1 MAVRQRV
8 RASNSPAASA
18 VPVLGGAHAGL
29 PGTGPNSLLEQIQDR
44 VLWLAVRMIHEANVV
59 RPNSDGVKV
68 GGHQSSSASVVSI
81 LTELYFHWL
90 RRGDFVAVKPH
101 ASPAFHAIQYLMG
114 NLDRR
119 YLTELRSF
127 GGLQSYPSRTKDPD
141 PVDFSTG
148 SVGLGA
154 VAPLFASLADRYL
167 RHHLGEQARHWPERR
182 FIALVGDAELDEG
195 SVWEAAVEDALSG
208 LGNVT
213 MIVDLNRQSLDRV
226 IPGIRVRQIQG
237 YFAAAGW
244 QVVEAKYGR
253 RLQALFAQPGG
264 GSLRQRIDDMANEE
278 YQVMIRRPGPEA
290 RARLIDPAPAAYRD
304 ALARTVAGISDEELP
319 RTLADLGG
327 HDFAELER
335 ALNEADGDRTR
346 PSVVFAYTIKGWR
359 LPFAGDSLN
368 HSAHASTEQVHALA
382 PEFGA
387 DENDPWAGLDPDS
400 PAGRLSRERAEAL
413 YGGPIPE
420 VSTAAA
426 TPQIVLPADVDIR
439 IAATTNTQQVF
450 GDTLAA
456 LARIPTIGSR
466 IVTASPDVSVS
477 TNLGGWINRVGVYS
491 PNEAPKHDD
500 APKLL
505 QWEPRPAGQH
515 IELGISEMNLF
526 MWLSQF
532 GLTHELFG
540 ETLIP
545 VGTVYDPFILRGL
558 DAFIYALYVKSQF
571 ILAGTPSGVSLAPEG
586 GAHQSTITPS
596 VGIELPSLH
605 YYEPAFGPEVVWSIL
620 EGARGVLDR
629 RNGFSTYLRLT
640 TRPVDQSLANTVKAR
655 LGVDEWRR
663 QTLLGGYRLIEAAD
677 ASPALPP
684 DAPVVQIV
692 ASGAVVPEAVAAAH
706 FLQKEEV
713 AANVIVVT
721 SAQRLFA
728 ELHDRRLAAIRDR
741 RPDQL
746 GHLATLLPAHERRA
760 PIVTVLDGASHALSF
775 MGAAYGVPVIP
786 LGMDTFGQSGTV
798 QDLYAYAGIDT
809 EHIIEAA
816 LLATEIAARD

>member
-1 MAVRQRV
+1 M
-8 RASNSPAASA
+8 ASNFVTPEAPAAA
-18 VPVLGGAHAGL
+18 THPPVQ
-29 PGTGPNSLLEQIQDR
+29 LLEQIQDR

-59 RPNSDGVKV
+59 RPSVDGVKV

-90 RRGDFVAVKPH
+90 RRGDLVAVKPH
-101 ASPAFHAIQYLMG
+101 ASPAFHAIEYLLG
-114 NLDRR
+114 NLDGS
-119 YLTELRSF
+119 YLTRLRSF

-167 RHHLGEQARHWPERR
+167 RAHFAEEARNWPDRR
-182 FIALVGDAELDEG
+182 FVALVGDAELDEG

-226 IPGIRVRQIQG
+226 IPGIRVRQIEG

-253 RLQALFAQPGG
+253 KLQTLFGRPGG
-264 GSLRQRIDDMANEE
+264 EALRRRIDDMNNEE
-278 YQVMIRRPGPEA
+278 YQVMIRKPGPEA
-290 RARLIDPAPAAYRD
+290 RARLIDPAPADYRD
-304 ALARTVAGISDEELP
+304 DLAKSVANVSDDELP

-327 HDFAELER
+327 HDFRELER
-335 ALNEADGDRTR
+335 ALNEADSDRTR

-382 PEFGA
+382 AEFHA
-387 DENDPWAGLDPDS
+387 SEDDPWAGFNPDS
-400 PAGRLSRERAEAL
+400 PVGRLCRARFEEL
-413 YGGPIPE
+413 YGAPRTPEIRTTAIEIP
-420 VSTAAA
+420 STA
-426 TPQIVLPADVDIR
+426 DVR
-439 IAATTNTQQVF
+439 IAAKTSTQQVF

-456 LARIPTIGSR
+456 LSRVPSVGPRII
-466 IVTASPDVSVS
+466 TASPDVSVS

-491 PNEAPKHDD
+491 PNEMPKHDD
-500 APKLL
+500 TPKLL

-532 GLTHELFG
+532 GLTQELFG

-545 VGTVYDPFILRGL
+545 VGTVYDPFVLRGL

-586 GAHQSTITPS
+586 GAHQSTITQS
-596 VGIELPSLH
+596 VGIELPTLH
-605 YYEPAFGPEVVWSIL
+605 FFEPAFGQEVVWSML
-620 EGARGVLDR
+620 EAMRGVVDR
-629 RNGFSTYLRLT
+629 RKGFSTYLRMT
-640 TRPVDQSLANTVKAR
+640 TRPIDQSLADPVRAR
-655 LGVDEWRR
+655 LGDEEWRR
-663 QTLLGGYRLIEAAD
+663 QVLAGGYRLVD
-677 ASPALPP
+677 AREDAPDLPA
-684 DAPVVQIV
+684 DAPVVQVVV
-692 ASGAVVPEAVAAAH
+692 AGPVVTEAVEAAR

-728 ELHDRRLAAIRDR
+728 ELHDRRLSAIRDR
-741 RPDQL
+741 ARGQL
-746 GHLATLLPAHERRA
+746 GHLGTLLPKGERRA
-760 PIVTVLDGASHALSF
+760 PMVTVLDGASHALSF

-786 LGMDTFGQSGTV
+786 LGMDSFGQSGTV
-798 QDLYAYAGIDT
+798 PDLYAYAGIDA

-816 LLATEIAARD
+816 LLATEVAAREE

>member
-1 MAVRQRV
+1 MAAEATSGLAARM
-8 RASNSPAASA
+8 ASA
-18 VPVLGGAHAGL
+18 DAISAGGPSLDVL
-29 PGTGPNSLLEQIQDR
+29 ERIQDR

-59 RPNSDGVKV
+59 RPNRDGIKV

-81 LTELYFHWL
+81 LTELYFDWL
-90 RRGDFVAVKPH
+90 RRGDLIAVKPH
-101 ASPAFHAIQYLMG
+101 ASPAFHAIEYLMG
-114 NLDRR
+114 NLDGR
-119 YLTELRSF
+119 YLPLLREF

-167 RHHLGEQARHWPERR
+167 RAHFAKEAARWPDRR
-182 FIALVGDAELDEG
+182 FVALVGDAELDEG

-226 IPGIRVRQIQG
+226 IPGIRVRQIEG

-253 RLQALFAQPGG
+253 RLQALFAGPGG
-264 GSLRQRIDDMANEE
+264 PALRQRIDDMSNEE

-290 RARLIDPAPAAYRD
+290 RSRLIEPAPANLRD
-304 ALARTVAGISDEELP
+304 DLARSVAGVPDSDLP
-319 RTLADLGG
+319 RALADLGG
-327 HDFAELER
+327 HDLTELRR
-335 ALNEADGDRTR
+335 ALDTADADRTR

-387 DENDPWAGLDPDS
+387 DVDDPWAAFDPESPEGRLCRARGVELHGGPSLRDREPTAIS
-400 PAGRLSRERAEAL
+400 VPAGIDIRKRAEISSQEA
-413 YGGPIPE
+413 
-420 VSTAAA
+420 
-426 TPQIVLPADVDIR
+426 
-439 IAATTNTQQVF
+439 F
-450 GDTLAA
+450 GDALAA
-456 LARIPTIGSR
+456 LARTPELGGR
-466 IVTASPDVSVS
+466 IVSASPDVAVS
-477 TNLGGWINRVGVYS
+477 TNLGGWINRVGVFS
-491 PNEAPKHDD
+491 PTEKPKHDEG
-500 APKLL
+500 PRLL
-505 QWEPRPAGQH
+505 AWEPKPGGQH

-532 GLTHELFG
+532 GLTAELFG

-545 VGTVYDPFILRGL
+545 VGTVYDPFICRGL

-571 ILAGTPSGVSLAPEG
+571 ILVGSPSGVSLAPEG
-586 GAHQSTITPS
+586 GAHQSSVTPS
-596 VGIELPSLH
+596 LGIELPSLH
-605 YYEPAFGPEVVWSIL
+605 SFEPTFAAEAIWTLL
-620 EGARGVLDR
+620 EGVRGCVDR
-629 RNGFSTYLRLT
+629 RNGFSTYLRLS
-640 TRPVDQSLANTVKAR
+640 TRPIDQSLAEPVIRR
-655 LGVDEWRR
+655 LGMDEWRR
-663 QTLLGGYRLIEAAD
+663 QVIAGGYRLIEAAE
-677 ASPALPP
+677 ASPSLPP
-684 DAPVVQIV
+684 GAPVVQIV
-692 ASGAVVPEAVAAAH
+692 TAGTLVPEAVEAAR

-721 SAQRLFA
+721 SAQRLSA
-728 ELHDRRLAAIRDR
+728 ELHGRRLSAIRDR
-741 RPDQL
+741 TPDRL
-746 GHLATLLPAHERRA
+746 DHLATLIPAGERRA
-760 PIVTVLDGASHALSF
+760 PIVTVMDGASHALSF
-775 MGAAYGVPVIP
+775 MGSAYGVPVIP
-786 LGMDTFGQSGTV
+786 LGMDTFGQSGSIP
-798 QDLYAYAGIDT
+798 DLYAYAGIDA

>member
-1 MAVRQRV
+1 VAVRQRV
-8 RASNSPAASA
+8 RESGPERSSPAGPIASS
-18 VPVLGGAHAGL
+18 
-29 PGTGPNSLLEQIQDR
+29 TDLLEQIQDR

-59 RPNSDGVKV
+59 RPNTDGVKV

-90 RRGDFVAVKPH
+90 RRGDLVAVKPH
-101 ASPAFHAIQYLMG
+101 ASPAFHAIEYLMG

-167 RHHLGEQARHWPERR
+167 RHHLGEQARAWPDRR
-182 FIALVGDAELDEG
+182 FVALVGDAELDEG

-226 IPGIRVRQIQG
+226 IPGIRVRQMRG

-244 QVVEAKYGR
+244 QVVDAKYGG

-264 GSLRQRIDDMANEE
+264 DALRRRIDDMANEE
-278 YQVMIRRPGPEA
+278 YQVMIRKPGAEA
-290 RARLIDPAPAAYRD
+290 RARLIEPAPAEYRD
-304 ALARTVAGISDEELP
+304 ALARSVRNVRDEDLP

-327 HDFAELER
+327 HDFGELER
-335 ALNEADGDRTR
+335 ALNEADSDRTR

-382 PEFGA
+382 REFGA
-387 DENDPWAGLDPDS
+387 AEDDPWAAFDPDS
-400 PAGRLSRERAEAL
+400 PAGRLCRERYEEL
-413 YGGPIPE
+413 YGAPAIEVRSAPIE
-420 VSTAAA
+420 
-426 TPQIVLPADVDIR
+426 LPADVEVR
-439 IAATTNTQQVF
+439 MAAKTATQQVF

-456 LARIPTIGSR
+456 LARVPTVGPR
-466 IVTASPDVSVS
+466 IITASPDVSVS

-491 PNEAPKHDD
+491 PNVAAKHDD

-505 QWEPRPAGQH
+505 TWEPKPTGQH
-515 IELGISEMNLF
+515 VELGISEMNLF

-558 DAFIYALYVKSQF
+558 DAFIYALYIKSQF

-596 VGIELPSLH
+596 IGIELPSLH
-605 YYEPAFGPEVVWSIL
+605 YYEPAFGQEVIWSLL
-620 EGARGVLDR
+620 EAARGVVDR
-629 RNGFSTYLRLT
+629 KHGFSTYLRLT
-640 TRPVDQSLANTVKAR
+640 TRPVDQSLLEPVRAR
-655 LGVDEWRR
+655 LGLAEWRR
-663 QTLLGGYRLIEAAD
+663 QTLLGGYRLIEASE

-684 DAPVVQIV
+684 GSPVVQIV
-692 ASGAVVPEAVAAAH
+692 ASGAVVTEAVEAAR

-728 ELHDRRLAAIRDR
+728 ELHDRRLSAIRDR
-741 RPDQL
+741 LPDRL
-746 GHLATLLPAHERRA
+746 GHLATLLPPSERRA
-760 PIVTVLDGASHALSF
+760 PIVSVLDGASHALTF
-775 MGAAYGVPVIP
+775 LGAAYGVPVIP
-786 LGMDTFGQSGTV
+786 LGMDTFGQSGSV
-798 QDLYAYAGIDT
+798 ADVYAYAGIDK

-816 LLATEIAARD
+816 LLAAEIAERG

>member
-8 RASNSPAASA
+8 RPSDSPTASTSPALGAAAGTAS
-18 VPVLGGAHAGL
+18 
-29 PGTGPNSLLEQIQDR
+29 SELLEQIQDR

-59 RPNSDGVKV
+59 RPNTDGVKV

-90 RRGDFVAVKPH
+90 RHGDLVAVKPH
-101 ASPAFHAIQYLMG
+101 ASPAFHAIEYLMG

-167 RHHLGEQARHWPERR
+167 RHHLGEEARRWPDRR
-182 FIALVGDAELDEG
+182 FVALVGDAELDEG

-253 RLQALFAQPGG
+253 LLQALYAKPDGYA
-264 GSLRQRIDDMANEE
+264 LRRRIDDMANEE
-278 YQVMIRRPGPEA
+278 YQVMIRKPGPEA
-290 RARLIDPAPAAYRD
+290 RRRLIDPAPADLRD
-304 ALARTVAGISDEELP
+304 ALARSVAGVSDDDLP

-335 ALNEADGDRTR
+335 ALNEADADRSR

-387 DENDPWAGLDPDS
+387 DENDPWAAFDPDS
-400 PAGRLSRERAEAL
+400 PAGRLCRARGVEL
-413 YGGPIPE
+413 YGAPIPE
-420 VSTAAA
+420 IRTAA

-439 IAATTNTQQVF
+439 IAGTTFTQQVF

-456 LARIPTIGSR
+456 LARIPTIGPR

-500 APKLL
+500 GPKLL
-505 QWEPRPAGQH
+505 QWEPKPAGQH

-532 GLTHELFG
+532 GLTQELFG

-605 YYEPAFGPEVVWSIL
+605 YYEPAFGPEVVWTML
-620 EGARGVLDR
+620 EAARGVLDR
-629 RNGFSTYLRLT
+629 RHGFSTYLRLT
-640 TRPVDQSLANTVKAR
+640 TRPVDQSLADAVKAR

-663 QTLLGGYRLIEAAD
+663 QTLLGGYRLIEAGD
-677 ASPALPP
+677 ANPALPP

-692 ASGAVVPEAVAAAH
+692 ASGAVVPEAVAAAR

-728 ELHDRRLAAIRDR
+728 ELHDRRLSAIRDR

-746 GHLATLLPAHERRA
+746 GHLATLLPARERRA
-760 PIVTVLDGASHALSF
+760 PIVSVLDGASHALSF

-786 LGMDTFGQSGTV
+786 LGVDTFGQSGTV

>member
-1 MAVRQRV
+1 MTPSVV
-8 RASNSPAASA
+8 AAP
-18 VPVLGGAHAGL
+18 PVDA
-29 PGTGPNSLLEQIQDR
+29 PPVQLLEQIQDR
-44 VLWLAVRMIHEANVV
+44 ALWLAVRMIHEANVL

-90 RRGDFVAVKPH
+90 RRGDLVAVKPH
-101 ASPAFHAIQYLMG
+101 ASPAFHAIEYLMG

-167 RHHLGEQARHWPERR
+167 RHHLGEEARRWPDRR
-182 FIALVGDAELDEG
+182 FVALVGDAELDEG

-244 QVVEAKYGR
+244 HVAEAKYGR
-253 RLQALFAQPGG
+253 RLQSLFALPGG
-264 GSLRQRIDDMANEE
+264 DALRRRIDDMNNEE
-278 YQVMIRRPGPEA
+278 YQVMIRKPGPEA
-290 RARLIDPAPAAYRD
+290 RTRLIDPAPEADRD
-304 ALARTVAGISDEELP
+304 ALARTVAGVPDADLP

-327 HDFAELER
+327 HDFVELEH
-335 ALNEADGDRTR
+335 ALDAADADRTR

-368 HSAHASTEQVHALA
+368 HSAHASTEQIGVLA
-382 PEFGA
+382 AEFGA
-387 DENDPWAGLDPDS
+387 NADDPWAAFDPDS
-400 PAGRLSRERAEAL
+400 DLGRLCRSRYEEL
-413 YGGPIPE
+413 YGGPPVEIHSRPIDVPSDVE
-420 VSTAAA
+420 V
-426 TPQIVLPADVDIR
+426 R
-439 IAATTNTQQVF
+439 IAAKTSTQQVF

-456 LARIPTIGSR
+456 LARIPTIGPR

-491 PNEAPKHDD
+491 PNEAPKLDD

-558 DAFIYALYVKSQF
+558 DAFIYALYIKSHF

-620 EGARGVLDR
+620 EGARGVVDR
-629 RNGFSTYLRLT
+629 QHGFSTYLRMS
-640 TRPVDQSLANTVKAR
+640 TRPIDQTLADPVRAR
-655 LGVDEWRR
+655 LGVEEWRR
-663 QTLLGGYRLIEAAD
+663 QTLAGGYRLIEAREAQ
-677 ASPALPP
+677 PGLPP

-692 ASGAVVPEAVAAAH
+692 ASGAIVTEAVEAAR

-721 SAQRLFA
+721 SAQKLFG
-728 ELHDRRLAAIRDR
+728 ELHDRRLASIRDR
-741 RPDQL
+741 RPDSL
-746 GHLATLLPAHERRA
+746 GHLATLLPPSERRA
-760 PIVTVLDGASHALSF
+760 PIVSVIDGASHALTF
-775 MGAAYGVPVIP
+775 LGAAYGVPVIP

-798 QDLYAYAGIDT
+798 SDLYAYAGIDA

-816 LLATEIAARD
+816 LLASEIAVGG

>member
-1 MAVRQRV
+1 
-8 RASNSPAASA
+8 
-18 VPVLGGAHAGL
+18 
-29 PGTGPNSLLEQIQDR
+29 
-44 VLWLAVRMIHEANVV
+44 
-59 RPNSDGVKV
+59 
-68 GGHQSSSASVVSI
+68 
-81 LTELYFHWL
+81 
-90 RRGDFVAVKPH
+90 VKPH
-101 ASPAFHAIQYLMG
+101 ASPVFHAIEYLMG
-114 NLDRR
+114 NLDAS
-119 YLTELRSF
+119 YLTRLRSF

-167 RHHLGEQARHWPERR
+167 RHHLGEEARAWPDRR
-182 FIALVGDAELDEG
+182 FVALVGDAELDEG

-226 IPGIRVRQIQG
+226 IPGIRVRQIEG

-253 RLQALFAQPGG
+253 RLQTLFAQPGG
-264 GSLRQRIDDMANEE
+264 DALRRRIDDMANEE
-278 YQVMIRRPGPEA
+278 YQVMIRKPGPEA
-290 RARLIDPAPAAYRD
+290 RARLIEPAPEADRD
-304 ALARTVAGISDEELP
+304 AIARAVKGVPDDALP
-319 RTLADLGG
+319 RALADLGG
-327 HDFAELER
+327 HDFRELGR
-335 ALNEADGDRTR
+335 ALDEADSDRTR

-368 HSAHASTEQVHALA
+368 HSAHASTEQVEVLA
-382 PEFGA
+382 KEFGA
-387 DENDPWAGLDPDS
+387 NLDDPWAAFDPDS
-400 PAGRLSRERAEAL
+400 PVGRLCRERSEVL
-413 YGGPIPE
+413 YGNAPVEVHTTPIDVPTDLD
-420 VSTAAA
+420 VRVAAK
-426 TPQIVLPADVDIR
+426 TS
-439 IAATTNTQQVF
+439 TQQVF

-456 LARIPTIGSR
+456 LARIPTIGPR

-491 PNEAPKHDD
+491 PKEAPKHDD

-532 GLTHELFG
+532 GLTQELFG
-540 ETLIP
+540 EPLIP
-545 VGTVYDPFILRGL
+545 IGTVYDPFILRGL
-558 DAFIYALYVKSQF
+558 DAFIYALYIKSQF

-586 GAHQSTITPS
+586 GAHQSTITQS

-605 YYEPAFGPEVVWSIL
+605 FFEPAFGPEVVWSLL
-620 EGARGVLDR
+620 EGARGVVDR
-629 RNGFSTYLRLT
+629 RHGVSTYLRMS
-640 TRPVDQSLANTVKAR
+640 TRPIEQSLADPVRAR
-655 LGVDEWRR
+655 LGLDEWRR
-663 QTLLGGYRLIEAAD
+663 QTLLGGYRLIEAREAAPDLPAD
-677 ASPALPP
+677 API
-684 DAPVVQIV
+684 VQIV
-692 ASGAVVPEAVAAAH
+692 ASGAIVPEAVEAAR

-728 ELHDRRLAAIRDR
+728 ELHDRRLASIRDR
-741 RPDQL
+741 RPDAL
-746 GHLATLLPAHERRA
+746 GHLATLLPAGERHA
-760 PIVTVLDGASHALSF
+760 PIVSVLDGASHALTF
-775 MGAAYGVPVIP
+775 LGGAYGVPVIP

-798 QDLYAYAGIDT
+798 ADLYAYAGIDA

-816 LLATEIAARD
+816 LLASEIAVRR

>member
-1 MAVRQRV
+1 MAPAT
-8 RASNSPAASA
+8 ASPGLTSDGTTP
-18 VPVLGGAHAGL
+18 PVE
-29 PGTGPNSLLEQIQDR
+29 LLEQIQDR

-59 RPNSDGVKV
+59 RPNTDGVKV

-90 RRGDFVAVKPH
+90 RRGDLVAVKPH
-101 ASPAFHAIQYLMG
+101 ASPAFHAIEYLMG

-167 RHHLGEQARHWPERR
+167 RHHLGEEARRWPDRR
-182 FIALVGDAELDEG
+182 FVALVGDAELDEG

-226 IPGIRVRQIQG
+226 IPGIRVRQIEG

-253 RLQALFAQPGG
+253 RLQALFARPD
-264 GSLRQRIDDMANEE
+264 GSALRRRIDDMANEE

-290 RARLIDPAPAAYRD
+290 RARLIEPAPEAYRD
-304 ALARTVAGISDEELP
+304 ALARSVANVPDDELP
-319 RTLADLGG
+319 GTLADLGG
-327 HDFAELER
+327 HDFLELER
-335 ALNEADGDRTR
+335 ALDEADSDRTR

-368 HSAHASTEQVHALA
+368 HSAHASTDQVHTLA
-382 PEFGA
+382 REFGA
-387 DENDPWAGLDPDS
+387 NEDDPWAAFDPES
-400 PAGRLSRERAEAL
+400 PAGRLARERFQEL
-413 YGGPIPE
+413 YGAAPVEVRSTPIE
-420 VSTAAA
+420 
-426 TPQIVLPADVDIR
+426 LPPDVDVR
-439 IAATTNTQQVF
+439 IAAKTSTQQVF

-456 LARIPTIGSR
+456 LARVPTVGSR

-500 APKLL
+500 GPKLL
-505 QWEPRPAGQH
+505 QWEPKPAGQH

-605 YYEPAFGPEVVWSIL
+605 FYEPAFGPEVVWSML
-620 EGARGVLDR
+620 EAARGVLDR
-629 RNGFSTYLRLT
+629 RHGFSTYLRLS
-640 TRPVDQSLANTVKAR
+640 TRPIDQSLAESVKAR
-655 LGVDEWRR
+655 LGVEEWRR
-663 QTLLGGYRLIEAAD
+663 QTLLGGYRLIEASEAN
-677 ASPALPP
+677 PELPP
-684 DAPVVQIV
+684 DAPIVQIV
-692 ASGAVVPEAVAAAH
+692 ASGAIVTEAVEAAR

-728 ELHDRRLAAIRDR
+728 ELHDRRLSAIRDR
-741 RPDQL
+741 TRDSL
-746 GHLATLLPAHERRA
+746 GHLATLLPPAERRA
-760 PIVTVLDGASHALSF
+760 PIVSVLDGASHALTF

-798 QDLYAYAGIDT
+798 SDLYAYAGIDA

-816 LLATEIAARD
+816 LLASEIAQRD